1 MTLIGFYKNKK
12 GKSRG
17 VLFSILLLNLA
28 LLGLGQ
34 ETAKSNNDGEKL
46 REILIGTA
54 QYCEQLKQAVFHFL
68 CFETIEENIKKTLE
82 SDDVP
87 RKTGFYEGYTKLK
100 VYKPKKVKNK
110 YINEYQIIKE
120 GGRIRERRVL
130 TRHNGKKVRIKNP
143 GLKTKLY
150 SYKSSLTPIY
160 FFAKENQDKFD
171 YKLAGSEQVMKRYA
185 HVVEVR
191 SKGNKN
197 PFTDEPLAIVW
208 IDQDDY
214 SVLKFQYFSG
224 DFQAERLA
232 GTTKHNVRNIKV
244 KDVHYFGLRKN
255 NLRFPTKTELLVTY
269 NGGPLEKDSKPI
281 WLPSNTQWL
290 TKIKTLFFYK
300 KYIFFTVTVGE
311 PIYFNDTL
319 FKKLNASY

>member
-1 MTLIGFYKNKK
+1 VTLIGFYKSKK
-12 GKSRG
+12 GRSRG
-17 VLFSILLLNLA
+17 ILFSILLLNLA
-28 LLGLGQ
+28 LLVLTQG
-34 ETAKSNNDGEKL
+34 TAKSNNAGEKL
-46 REILIGTA
+46 REILNGTA
-54 QYCEQLKQAVFHFL
+54 RYCEQLKQAVFHFL
-68 CFETIEENIKKTLE
+68 CFETIEENIKKSLE

-110 YINEYQIIKE
+110 YLYEYQIIKE
-120 GGRIRERRVL
+120 GGRILERRVL
-130 TRHNGKKVRIKNP
+130 IRHNGKKVRIKNP
-143 GLKTKLY
+143 GQKTKLY

-171 YKLAGSEQVMKRYA
+171 YKQTGSERVMKRHAY
-185 HVVEVR
+185 VVEVR

-197 PFTDEPLAIVW
+197 PTSNEPLAIVW
-208 IDQDDY
+208 IDRKDY
-214 SVLKFQYFSG
+214 SVLKFKYFSG

-269 NGGPLEKDSKPI
+269 NGGPLERDGKPI
-281 WLPSNTQWL
+281 WLPGGTQWL

-311 PIYFNDTL
+311 PIYFNNTP
-319 FKKLNASY
+319 F